1 MDSVLKNRDVP
12 SGELGKFI
20 KEVIHFSTLRGK
32 FASVH
37 TELRREGIVKI
48 EVVEEGLRFIREG
61 LFLYFESSKLCNQ
74 AERAEREG
82 ATPDFQLASDEEER
96 EEEKEGEEEEEEEGE
111 EEEEKEGAEV
121 ELLRQA
127 IALSF
132 EGFGEEVEV
141 D

>member
-82 ATPDFQLASDEEER
+82 ATPDFQLASDEEE
-96 EEEKEGEEEEEEEGE
+96 GEEEEEEGE
-111 EEEEKEGAEV
+111 EEEEKEEV

-127 IALSF
+127 IALSL